1 MSPEG
6 VPRRPK
12 GNPGGRTGSRSG
24 PRGAQRCPRA
34 GFGGP
39 FGSSCGPRELRKRSS
54 RFNESSIFAFHPTT
68 VPGRPGSAPDPIIP
82 IRVTSG
88 RSPLGYPLDLRRGY
102 RYPSQAPAR
111 RTLGVGGFRW
121 PAATCRRPPRRTV
134 HMQTRRFRRAAP
146 SSRLT
151 PRGASMVESIP
162 T

>member
-6 VPRRPK
+6 VPRCPK
-12 GNPGGRTGSRSG
+12 ENPGGHRDPRSG

-34 GFGGP
+34 GFGGH
-39 FGSSCGPRELRKRSS
+39 FWSGRGPREPPKRSS

-82 IRVTSG
+82 IRYLSG
-88 RSPLGYPLDLRRGY
+88 RSPLGYPLDPRRGY
-102 RYPSQAPAR
+102 GYPSQAPAR

-134 HMQTRRFRRAAP
+134 HMQTRRCRHAAP
-146 SSRLT
+146 SS
-151 PRGASMVESIP
+151 
-162 T
+162 